1 MSTPAGLVGDAHIN
15 VNANT
20 DPAAAALRRF
30 TRDANGHLRD
40 MRGRFVS
47 ESNLINTAFNR
58 AAGGGSAFNGI
69 LEKLKGAAI
78 GLAPALIPI
87 AAQAAPIAAGLGAAS
102 VAIGAFA
109 AAAGGQ
115 VAALSE
121 ASEAEKKYQDA
132 IAQHGRTSKQAIDAQ
147 AAYVR
152 SVKDM
157 PPATREAAAG
167 LSSFKDQYKQWSNSL
182 AGDTM
187 PVATKAFAT
196 FGAVFPKLTPMVQG
210 AGVELNRFA
219 TIAAGGVA
227 SPGFSRF
234 MKSFSDF
241 SVGALKRGNDM
252 LIRFLRTLDTGK
264 ISGGFSTFME
274 YVHENGPIVR
284 ETLSNVM
291 QAITNF
297 GQAAANVGPGLLT
310 VVNVI
315 AKLVAALPPGLI
327 TAMLQLALAMKAVRL
342 AAMAMAAT
350 SGGVAAFTTSI
361 AAMQLAAGGATGI
374 LPKLGAAIATLSRTA
389 KVAIAGT
396 GIGLLLIALTELSQ
410 RGRAAPPDVDKLTT
424 SLAKLGKTG
433 KVTGEASKA
442 FGSDLDGLYG
452 KVKSLTDPSTTDKV
466 QQFLVGWTGWDS
478 TPVKDAKENLGAVDT
493 ALAGLVKNNK
503 ADLAAAAVKRLTAE
517 YGQGG
522 KNTKEFTSKLTEYKG
537 ALEDAKF
544 EQQIAADAMG
554 LFGQQAIDTSAK
566 LAAQKQSAD
575 GLRQAIQALNDVQ
588 RAGLG
593 GMIGFEASIDAATTA
608 ARENAGVL
616 SMQGGQ
622 LTLNT
627 DKQRAAATA
636 LTDLASKTDEAA
648 AANRESTGSWQGA
661 IGIYERG
668 RQQLISNAIQ
678 MGLTAAEAKTLADQ
692 ILHTPNKTAM
702 LKADITDWKAK
713 IAEAD
718 KQLKTAKG
726 EKKAKLTADTA
737 NWKVKVAEAER
748 QLVGAK
754 ATKQAKLTA
763 DISVWKARVSQA
775 EVQLRTAKGEK
786 KARLTADITD
796 WKRKIGAAQA
806 QINGLPA
813 SRSTTL
819 TINRV
824 TRFTTV
830 NATSKVPI
838 AKRDYAAG
846 GRVRG
851 YAGGGSIQAF
861 PDGGYV
867 NGPGTP
873 TSDSIFAL
881 LGSGAR
887 ARVADTEYVVKG
899 AAVREYGVPF
909 MDAIN
914 SMRLP
919 KLASGGM
926 AAGGGMAS
934 AGMDAGRGLA
944 SGLSGATSLVLA
956 AARAMAAV
964 VETGVRAELQISSPS
979 KVTKALAKDVGA
991 GFISGLTGSREK
1003 IRSVAKDLSND
1014 IRAAFSGPKESGL
1027 LKMVARETNELS
1039 ALAVKRDA
1047 IAKKLADASKFA
1059 SSVSQQAASS
1069 FSLSSLAGE
1078 TTSESTILAR
1088 LKAGNKAIKDF
1099 AKNIKVLQ
1107 AKGLSKGLIRQLLEL
1122 GPEQGA
1128 GLARTIAAQ
1137 SEAYIKSLNAAQGS
1151 ITSSSVSLGK
1161 LGADALYDAGAQA
1174 GKGLLAGLKAQQK
1187 QIEQLML
1194 SIAKAMQKAIRK
1206 ALGIKSPSTVMAEVG
1221 RQSTIGLALGLKDRL
1236 PQVQQA
1242 VAALSSSVAGTTG
1255 SLGVGAP
1262 ALAAVGSLPV
1272 GTSRR
1277 TAGAPAAIEEHYH
1290 FHMTNR
1296 GMIGSQR
1303 ELEAW
1308 LVKTLDTLRR
1318 TKRLPAATA
1327 GG

>member
-20 DPAAAALRRF
+20 TAARGELDRLARHADGR
-30 TRDANGHLRD
+30 LRD
-40 MRGRFVS
+40 MRGRFTS
-47 ESNLINTAFNR
+47 ESRLIGTAFNR
-58 AAGGGSAFNGI
+58 AAGGGGAFSGA
-69 LEKLKGAAI
+69 LDKLKSAAI
-78 GLAPALIPI
+78 GLTPALIPI
-87 AAQAAPIAAGLGAAS
+87 AVQAAPIAASVGAAS

-115 VAALSE
+115 VAAITE

-132 IAQHGRTSKQAIDAQ
+132 IAEHGRTSKQAIDAQ

-167 LSSFKDQYKQWSNSL
+167 LSSFKDQYKQWSDSL

-187 PVATKAFAT
+187 PVATKALAT
-196 FGAVFPKLTPMVQG
+196 FGAIFPKLTPMVQG
-210 AGVELNRFA
+210 TGVQLNRLA

-227 SPGFSRF
+227 SPGFDRF

-241 SVGALKRGNDM
+241 AVGALKRGNDM
-252 LIRFLRTLDTGK
+252 LVRFIRTLDTGK
-264 ISGGFSTFME
+264 ISGGFSTFMD
-274 YVHENGPIVR
+274 YVRENGPIVR

-291 QAITNF
+291 QALANMA
-297 GQAAANVGPGLLT
+297 QAAANVGPGMLT

-315 AKLVAALPPGLI
+315 AKLVAALPPDVI
-327 TAMLQLALAMKAVRL
+327 THMLQLAVALKAVKL
-342 AAMAMAAT
+342 AAAGAAAMST
-350 SGGVAAFTTSI
+350 GIAAFTASI
-361 AAMQLAAGGATGI
+361 TTMQLAAGGATGV

-433 KVTGEASKA
+433 KTTGEAAKA
-442 FGSDLDGLYG
+442 FGSDLDGLHD
-452 KVKSLTDPSTTDKV
+452 KVSALTDPSNAEKV
-466 QQFLVGWTGWDS
+466 QQFLVSWTGWDS
-478 TPVKDAKENLGAVDT
+478 TPVKDAKDNFGAIDN
-493 ALAGLVKNNK
+493 ALANLVKDGK

-517 YGQGG
+517 YGKGG
-522 KNTKEFTSKLTEYKG
+522 RDTKEFTSKLIEHK
-537 ALEDAKF
+537 ASLADAKL

-554 LFGQQAIDTSAK
+554 LFGAQAQQTSAK
-566 LAAQKQSAD
+566 LAEQKTSAD

-593 GMIGFEASIDAATTA
+593 GMIGFEASIDAATKA
-608 ARENAGVL
+608 AQENAGVL

-622 LTLNT
+622 LSLNT

-668 RQQLISNAIQ
+668 RQQLIANAMQ
-678 MGLTAAEAKTLADQ
+678 MGLNRDEAQKLAGE
-692 ILHTPNKTAM
+692 ILKAPNKTAM

-748 QLVGAK
+748 QLLGVK

-813 SRSTTL
+813 SKTTTL

-838 AKRDYAAG
+838 AKRDYAQG

-851 YAGGGSIQAF
+851 YAGGGPIQAF

-873 TSDSIFAL
+873 TSDSIFAM

-887 ARVADTEYVVKG
+887 ARVADTEFVMKG
-899 AAVREYGVPF
+899 AAVRKYGVPF

-919 KLASGGM
+919 KLASGGL
-926 AAGGGMAS
+926 ANGGMAS

-944 SGLSGATSLVLA
+944 SGLSGATSLVMA

-1003 IRSVAKDLSND
+1003 IRSVAKDLSTD
-1014 IRAAFSGPKESGL
+1014 IRTAFSGRKESGL

-1059 SSVSQQAASS
+1059 SSVSQQASSS

-1151 ITSSSVSLGK
+1151 ITNSSVSLGK
-1161 LGADALYDAGAQA
+1161 MGADALYDAGSQA

-1194 SIAKAMQKAIRK
+1194 SIARAMQRAIRK

-1255 SLGVGAP
+1255 NLTAGAP
-1262 ALAAVGSLPV
+1262 ALADV
-1272 GTSRR
+1272 GTFPASGTRR
-1277 TAGAPAAIEEHYH
+1277 TAAGPATIEEHYH

-1303 ELEAW
+1303 ELETW

>member
-1 MSTPAGLVGDAHIN
+1 MSFLGDLLGEARID

-20 DPAAAALRRF
+20 DPAARALRDF
-30 TRDANGHLRD
+30 TRDANGRLRD

-47 ESNLINTAFNR
+47 ESNLIGSAFNR
-58 AAGGGSAFNGI
+58 AAGGGSAFDGA
-69 LEKLKGAAI
+69 LQKLKRTAI
-78 GLAPALIPI
+78 TLSPALIPI
-87 AAQAAPIAAGLGAAS
+87 AAQAAPIAASVGAAT

-121 ASEAEKKYQDA
+121 ASEAEKKYKDTVDE
-132 IAQHGRTSKQAIDAQ
+132 HGRASKEAVTAQ

-157 PPATREAAAG
+157 PPATREAAAA
-167 LSSFKDQYKQWSNSL
+167 LSGFKDQYTSWSDSL

-210 AGVELNRFA
+210 TSVQLNRFM

-227 SPGFSRF
+227 SPGFDRF
-234 MKSFSDF
+234 MHSFSEF
-241 SVGALKRGNDM
+241 ATGALERGNDM
-252 LIRFLRTLDTGK
+252 LIRFMRTLDAGK
-264 ISGGFSTFME
+264 VGGGFGTFMD
-274 YVHENGPIVR
+274 YVRDNGPIVR

-291 QAITNF
+291 QALGNMA
-297 GQAAANVGPGLLT
+297 QAAANVGPGLLT

-315 AKLVAALPPGLI
+315 AKLVAALPPGVI

-342 AAMAMAAT
+342 AAVAMAAT
-350 SGGVAAFTTSI
+350 SGGVAAFTASI

-396 GIGLLLIALTELSQ
+396 GIGLLLIALTELSE
-410 RGRAAPPDVDKLTT
+410 RGRAAPPDVDKLTG
-424 SLAKLGKTG
+424 SLAKLGATG
-433 KVTGEASKA
+433 KTTGEAAKA

-452 KVKSLTDPSTTDKV
+452 KVKSLTDPSTTDNV

-478 TPVKDAKENLGAVDT
+478 TPVKEAKENLGAVDA
-493 ALAGLVKNNK
+493 ALANLVKNNQ

-522 KNTKEFTSKLTEYKG
+522 KNTKEFTSRLTEYK
-537 ALEDAKF
+537 ASLEDAKF

-575 GLRQAIQALNDVQ
+575 GLRQAIQALNDVN
-588 RAGLG
+588 RSALG
-593 GMIGFEASIDAATTA
+593 GMIGFEASIDAAAKA
-608 ARENAGVL
+608 AQENAGSLRVVNGVL
-616 SMQGGQ
+616 DVNSPKAQ
-622 LTLNT
+622 
-627 DKQRAAATA
+627 AAAAA
-636 LTDLASKTDEAA
+636 LNDLAVKTDEAA

-661 IGIYERG
+661 IGIFERG
-668 RQQLISNAIQ
+668 RQQLIKNAMQ
-678 MGLTAAEAKTLADQ
+678 MGLNRDEAQKLASEIQ
-692 ILHTPNKTAM
+692 NAPTKTAM
-702 LKADITDWKAK
+702 LKADIADWKAK
-713 IAEAD
+713 ITEAD
-718 KQLKTAKG
+718 KQLKDAKG
-726 EKKAKLTADTA
+726 DKRAKLTADTA
-737 NWKVKVAEAER
+737 DWKVKVAEAER
-748 QLVGAK
+748 QLLGAK

-763 DISVWKARVSQA
+763 DIGVWKAKVA
-775 EVQLRTAKGEK
+775 EAELQLRTAKGEK
-786 KARLTADITD
+786 KATLKADITD
-796 WKRKIGAAQA
+796 WKKKIGAAQG
-806 QINGLPA
+806 QINNLPA
-813 SRSTTL
+813 SKSTTL
-819 TINRV
+819 TIWKITKVQTQYVNPLSKSGSV
-824 TRFTTV
+824 HDAVGGATGGLFTGTGF
-830 NATSKVPI
+830 KH
-838 AKRDYAAG
+838 
-846 GRVRG
+846 RG
-851 YAGGGSIQAF
+851 YARGGLV
-861 PDGGYV
+861 D
-867 NGPGTP
+867 GPGTE
-873 TSDSIFAL
+873 TSDDVYAPWLSKNEFVVNAKRTRQYLPL
-881 LGSGAR
+881 L
-887 ARVADTEYVVKG
+887 K
-899 AAVREYGVPF
+899 
-909 MDAIN
+909 AIN
-914 SMRLP
+914 
-919 KLASGGM
+919 SGGM
-926 AAGGGMAS
+926 ADGGLVGGGGGMAS

-1014 IRAAFSGPKESGL
+1014 IKTAFSGRKESGL
-1027 LKMVARETNELS
+1027 LKMVARETNELA
-1039 ALAVKRDA
+1039 ALAARRDV
-1047 IAKKLADASKFA
+1047 IAKRIADANKFA
-1059 SSVSQQAASS
+1059 TSVSQQASSS

-1088 LKAGNKAIKDF
+1088 LKAGNKAIQDF
-1099 AKNIKVLQ
+1099 AKNIKTLQ

-1151 ITSSSVSLGK
+1151 ITNSSNSLGK
-1161 LGADALYDAGAQA
+1161 MGADALYDAGAQA

-1194 SIAKAMQKAIRK
+1194 SIAKGMQAAIRK

-1221 RQSTIGLALGLKDRL
+1221 RQSTLGLALGLKDRL

-1255 SLGVGAP
+1255 NLVAGAP
-1262 ALAAVGSLPV
+1262 ALAGVGALPV
-1272 GTSRR
+1272 GGMRR
-1277 TAGAPAAIEEHYH
+1277 TAATGTVVENHYH
-1290 FHMTNR
+1290 LHMTNR

-1303 ELEAW
+1303 DMETW
-1308 LVKTLDTLRR
+1308 LVKALENLRR
-1318 TKRLPAATA
+1318 TKRLPTA
-1327 GG
+1327 NAGS